1 MNRKKLAVCLAVACV
16 TSSAFADDVPFLSN
30 RRITDQGVMNLGT
43 RTGSEIGVSAAFYKY
58 QEPDIGVREQ
68 GARGAIDYSGTYHFK
83 NNAFVRA
90 ELKYSNGPG
99 HYTSSSGTKTNP
111 NFYYEARAL
120 IGYDTNMRSFDL
132 SMFTGF
138 GYRYLDDNTTGL
150 TSTGA
155 AGYNRQSQYFY
166 IPVGI
171 IHRMHLAS
179 PSDRLTSTFEFDY
192 LVYGHEKSS
201 LSDLVGGQGI
211 TQFDDANSSQRHGYA
226 LRVSSMYE
234 TRHWSIGPY
243 FTYWSV
249 HQSSVSTLNIVQDG
263 FHFTEQ
269 VVEPRNN
276 TIEAGIRAAVRF

>member
-1 MNRKKLAVCLAVACV
+1 MNAKKLAACLAVACV
-16 TSSAFADDVPFLSN
+16 TTSAFADDTPFLSN

-43 RTGSEIGVSAAFYKY
+43 RTGSEIGVSASFYKY
-58 QEPDIGVREQ
+58 QEPDFGVREQ

-90 ELKYSNGPG
+90 ELKYSNGPV
-99 HYTSSSGTKTNP
+99 HYASASGTQTDP

-120 IGYDTNMRSFDL
+120 IGYDTNLRNFDL

-138 GYRYLDDNTTGL
+138 GYRYLEDNLNGVSQTG
-150 TSTGA
+150 SI
-155 AGYNRQSQYFY
+155 GYNRQSQYFY

-171 IHRMHLAS
+171 IHRMHLGS

-192 LVYGHEKSS
+192 LVYGHQKST
-201 LSDLVGGQGI
+201 LSALVGHDGV
-211 TQFDDANSSQRHGYA
+211 TQSDDANNSQRSGYA

-243 FTYWSV
+243 FTYWSI
-249 HQSSVSTLNIVQDG
+249 HQSSVSTLNVVEDG
-263 FHFTEQ
+263 FRFTEQ
-269 VVEPRNN
+269 AVEPRNN
-276 TIEAGIRAAVRF
+276 TIEAGVRAAVRF

>member
-1 MNRKKLAVCLAVACV
+1 MNPKKLAVCLAAACI
-16 TSSAFADDVPFLSN
+16 TTSAFADDTPFLSN

-43 RTGSEIGVSAAFYKY
+43 RTGSEIGVSASFYKY
-58 QEPDIGVREQ
+58 QEPDFGVREQ
-68 GARGAIDYSGTYHFK
+68 GVRGAVDYSGTYHFK

-90 ELKYSNGPG
+90 ELKYSNGPV
-99 HYTSSSGTKTNP
+99 HYSSASGSQTDP

-120 IGYDTNMRSFDL
+120 IGYDMNRGNFDL

-138 GYRYLDDNTTGL
+138 GYRYLEDNLTGI
-150 TSTGA
+150 SQTGA
-155 AGYNRQSQYFY
+155 IGYNRQSQYFY
-166 IPVGI
+166 VPVGI
-171 IHRMHLAS
+171 IHRMHLTS

-192 LVYGHEKSS
+192 LVYGHQKST
-201 LSDLVGGQGI
+201 LSDLVGHDGV
-211 TQFDDANSSQRHGYA
+211 TQSDDANNSQRSGYA

-249 HQSSVSTLNIVQDG
+249 HQSDIATLNVVEDG

-269 VVEPRNN
+269 AVEPRNN
-276 TIEAGIRAAVRF
+276 TIEAGVRAALRF